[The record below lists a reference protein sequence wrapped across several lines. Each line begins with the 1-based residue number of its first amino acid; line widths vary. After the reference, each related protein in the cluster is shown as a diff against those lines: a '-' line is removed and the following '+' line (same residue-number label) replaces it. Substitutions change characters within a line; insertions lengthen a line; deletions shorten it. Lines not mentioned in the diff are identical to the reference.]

1 MAIEIER
8 KFLVAHDGWRGRA
21 TGSDRLH
28 DGLLSSGGTNKVR
41 VRRGSRTAWLTV
53 KGPKS
58 GIARDEFEYQ
68 IPLADADEMLARR
81 CHGPIIERVRF
92 LVPEGVHLWTVDVFG
107 GPLEGLIV
115 AELELDHEAVPFERP
130 AWVGMEITH
139 DRRYG
144 SAALLLAAAQN
155 GPVPWRD

>member
-8 KFLVAHDGWRGRA
+8 KFLIAHDGWRERA
-21 TGSDRLH
+21 SGSERLL

-41 VRRGSRTAWLTV
+41 VRRSERTAWLTV

-58 GIARDEFEYQ
+58 GIARDEFEYE
-68 IPLADADEMLARR
+68 IPVADADAMLARR

-92 LVPEGVHLWTVDVFG
+92 AVPEGTHLWTVDVFL
-107 GPLEGLIV
+107 GPLDGLVI
-115 AELELDHEAVPFERP
+115 AEIELRDEAAVVLPP
-130 AWVGMEITH
+130 NWVGPEITH

-144 SAALLLAAAQN
+144 SAALLLAAAED
-155 GPVPWRD
+155 GPFPWRG